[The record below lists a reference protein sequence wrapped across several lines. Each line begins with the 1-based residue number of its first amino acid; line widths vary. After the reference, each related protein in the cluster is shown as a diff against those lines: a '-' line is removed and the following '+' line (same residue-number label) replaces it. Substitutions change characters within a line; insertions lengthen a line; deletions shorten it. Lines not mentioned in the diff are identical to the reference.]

1 MIVTNITSRGAS
13 MTNSLSGS
21 LSINESNGE
30 IVIRSGSTEVL
41 RLDKTGF
48 KYFDNNGITRIS
60 MGTNTS
66 GQQQIIIY
74 GADGKAQ
81 ILVGQDPKNGT
92 PVIAVSDNGKDV
104 LTELV
109 NA

>member
-1 MIVTNITSRGAS
+1 MIITNITSRGAA
-13 MTNSLSGS
+13 MTSSLSGS

-30 IVIRSGSTEVL
+30 IIIRDGSSEVL
-41 RLDKTGF
+41 RLDKNGF
-48 KYFDNNGITRIS
+48 KYFDDNNITRIA
-60 MGTNTS
+60 MGKNAN

-92 PVIAVSDNGKDV
+92 PVVAVSDSGKDV
-104 LTELV
+104 LTELL